1 MKHCIYPT
9 LAALCALACTARAD
23 ATNIYGGLDAASAT
37 EIVSDGTNTDVVL
50 NPNASAPS
58 SDSYFKANNNTV
70 SSVSTSN
77 ESIFN
82 VIGDETN
89 GSTTT
94 IDIAQ
99 AGDGEFSAFENNGR
113 INLGRACFEIVNLA
127 GSSAVANINVGSM
140 RLNPGSN
147 AYGSAYGFDVKTNA
161 YITGEAF
168 NASGL
173 DSGGEYSVRI
183 SNNSNV
189 VWAVDNSEFE
199 LNTGILVDNGSTLTI
214 KKPINFSNGSVLE
227 VCGKLVFDRA
237 AANAGLSVSKLNL
250 SGTLTTTGGGISL
263 WGTSQISKT
272 GVLESTG
279 DINFTGTLTVESG
292 GRIVIK
298 QDPYKTATSKIIIGS
313 HNTLEL
319 KSENAVSMEGG
330 STPRVDLGVDYNG
343 GKLTLG
349 ADNMFGNL
357 AYLDSAA
364 NTLTIQLNGSHVY
377 FDGITFNYP
386 NYGGKFTIEKFDEQL
401 VFFKDID
408 GWDNITSVTLTAVD
422 GQQYTKDQLYLI
434 EGTYLDGTKGYWLS
448 TSSVPEPAEYAAILG
463 AIAIAFALKRRC
475 SKK

>member
-70 SSVSTSN
+70 SSVSTSS

-99 AGDGEFSAFENNGR
+99 AGDGEFSAFENNGK
-113 INLGRACFEIVNLA
+113 INLGRARFEVVNST

-147 AYGSAYGFDVKTNA
+147 AYGSAYGLDVKTNA

-199 LNTGILVDNGSTLTI
+199 LNTGILVNKGSTLTI

-227 VCGKLVFDRA
+227 VGGKLVFDRA
-237 AANAGLSVSKLNL
+237 AADAGLSV
-250 SGTLTTTGGGISL
+250 
-263 WGTSQISKT
+263 
-272 GVLESTG
+272 
-279 DINFTGTLTVESG
+279 
-292 GRIVIK
+292 
-298 QDPYKTATSKIIIGS
+298 
-313 HNTLEL
+313 
-319 KSENAVSMEGG
+319 
-330 STPRVDLGVDYNG
+330 
-343 GKLTLG
+343 
-349 ADNMFGNL
+349 
-357 AYLDSAA
+357 
-364 NTLTIQLNGSHVY
+364 
-377 FDGITFNYP
+377 
-386 NYGGKFTIEKFDEQL
+386 
-401 VFFKDID
+401 
-408 GWDNITSVTLTAVD
+408 
-422 GQQYTKDQLYLI
+422 
-434 EGTYLDGTKGYWLS
+434 
-448 TSSVPEPAEYAAILG
+448 
-463 AIAIAFALKRRC
+463 
-475 SKK
+475 

>member
-1 MKHCIYPT
+1 MKHYIYPT
-9 LAALCALACTARAD
+9 LAALCALACAAHAD
-23 ATNIYGGLDAASAT
+23 ASNIYGGLDAASAT

-50 NPNASAPS
+50 NPNASSPS
-58 SDSYFKANNNTV
+58 SDSYFKANNNKV
-70 SSVSTSN
+70 SSVSTSG
-77 ESIFN
+77 ESPIFN
-82 VIGDETN
+82 IIGDETN

-94 IDIAQ
+94 IDIKQ
-99 AGDGEFSAFENNGR
+99 AGDGEFSAFENGGK
-113 INLGRACFEIVNLA
+113 INLGRACFEIVNSA
-127 GSSAVANINVGSM
+127 GSSAVATINVGSM

-161 YITGEAF
+161 TITGEAF

-199 LNTGILVDNGSTLTI
+199 LNTGILVNKGSTLTI
-214 KKPINFSNGSVLE
+214 KKPVNFSNGSVLE

-237 AANAGLSVSKLNL
+237 AADAGLSVSKLKL

-272 GVLESTG
+272 GVLESAG
-279 DINFTGTLTVESG
+279 DVNFTGTLTVESG

-298 QDPYKTATSKIIIGS
+298 QDPYKTRTSKIIIGS
-313 HNTLEL
+313 YNTLEL
-319 KSENAVSMEGG
+319 QSENAISMDGA
-330 STPRVDLGVDYNG
+330 SASRVDLGVNYNG
-343 GKLTLG
+343 GKLILR

-386 NYGGKFTIEKFDEQL
+386 NYGGKLAIEKFDEQL

-448 TSSVPEPAEYAAILG
+448 TSSVPEPAEWAMIFG
-463 AIAIAFALKRRC
+463 AIALGFAAYRRR
-475 SKK
+475 K